1 MATFIQ
7 WIHLMA
13 AVVGLG
19 GMGFLLL
26 ILIPSLGV
34 LSAEQR
40 EALSK
45 AVASRFRW
53 ATWSAM
59 ALLLL
64 SGLYNVRRYYWEEP
78 WDRAGSFWP
87 LKSSLSFALFG
98 IVLGLTI
105 PFRLFEPLRARRRM
119 WLLVAFI
126 LGVVVVLI
134 SAYLR
139 RG

>member
-1 MATFIQ
+1 MAS
-7 WIHLMA
+7 
-13 AVVGLG
+13 VVALG

-34 LSAEQR
+34 LSTEQR
-40 EALSK
+40 DALAK
-45 AVASRFRW
+45 AVAVRFRW
-53 ATWSAM
+53 ASWSAM
-59 ALLLL
+59 LLLLL

-78 WDRAGSFWP
+78 WDRAWRFLA
-87 LKSSLSFALFG
+87 LKVLLSFVLFG

-105 PFRLFEPLRARRRM
+105 PFKLFEPLRARRRQ

>member
-1 MATFIQ
+1 MATIIQ
-7 WIHLMA
+7 WVHVMA
-13 AVVGLG
+13 AVIGLG

-34 LSAEQR
+34 LSADQR

-53 ATWSAM
+53 ATWSAV

-64 SGLYNVRRYYWEEP
+64 SGIYNVSRYYWEEP
-78 WDRAGSFWP
+78 WDRAWKLLA
-87 LKSSLSFALFG
+87 LKIALSFALFAL
-98 IVLGLTI
+98 VLGLTI